1 MSKTVIVKP
10 VLTEKSL
17 NNKNVYAFI
26 VDRVATKPQIKV
38 AIEELYKVTV
48 GAVNVL
54 VSKGKVK
61 LVGKKRV
68 KKTATSTKK
77 AYVTLKKGKIDDFVK
92 NA

>member
-26 VDRVATKPQIKV
+26 VDRAATKPQIKV

-68 KKTATSTKK
+68 RKTETSTKK
-77 AYVTLKKGKIDDFVK
+77 AYITLKKGKIEDFVK
-92 NA
+92 NN